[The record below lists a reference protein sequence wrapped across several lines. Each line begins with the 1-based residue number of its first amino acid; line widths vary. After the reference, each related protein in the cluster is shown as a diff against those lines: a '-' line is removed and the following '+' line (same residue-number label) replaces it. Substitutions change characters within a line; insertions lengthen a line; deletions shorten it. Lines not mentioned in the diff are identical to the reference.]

1 LLPFQFNRVGTGVGA
16 RLGILIKSGEA
27 LEIGSKVDSVVFD
40 KTGTLTK
47 GAPAITDF
55 VQWGD
60 DADTVVGDYL
70 LWLLASLERTSEH
83 PLAKAVVRYA
93 EEKLDPS
100 YLKSNP
106 LVEPTMFRALTG
118 RGASGTIQGKVSV
131 AVGNRSFASVLG
143 LTIPPQA
150 EVCMKRLEEQGKTAI
165 LVAVNE
171 SICAVIGIAD
181 ELKADAA
188 DSIVYLK
195 DVMGVDVW
203 MVTGDNA
210 RTANAISRQLNL
222 SPDRVI
228 SEALPAAKV
237 QQVRKLQAEGRVVVM
252 VGDGVNDS
260 PALAQADIGI
270 SLGTGAEIAAEA
282 SDIVLVRGNVT
293 DVCSALDLSRVIF
306 RKIQWNFVWSLL
318 YNCLGIPVAAGVFY
332 PLVHTRLPPT
342 VAAIAMA
349 LSSISVV
356 LSSLS
361 LRLYRPP
368 NVSISDSRHRRRNR
382 SSTVWARSM
391 LHRRPGNTTQG
402 NDDDNELAVHLL
414 QSDHL
419 AASEVTEIADNR
431 SLSRMEEARTTN
443 TI

>member
-1 LLPFQFNRVGTGVGA
+1 MILFVFFDIFQFQFNRVGTGVGA

-47 GAPAITDF
+47 GEPAITDF
-55 VQWGD
+55 VQWGE

-93 EEKLDPS
+93 EENLDPS
-100 YLKSNP
+100 YLESNP

-150 EVCMKRLEEQGKTAI
+150 EIDMQRLEEQGKTAI

-188 DSIVYLK
+188 ESIVYLK
-195 DVMGVDVW
+195 EVMGVDVW

-210 RTANAISRQLNL
+210 RTANAISRQINL

-237 QQVRKLQAEGRVVVM
+237 QQVLKLQAEGRVVVM
-252 VGDGVNDS
+252 VGDGIND
-260 PALAQADIGI
+260 
-270 SLGTGAEIAAEA
+270 
-282 SDIVLVRGNVT
+282 
-293 DVCSALDLSRVIF
+293 
-306 RKIQWNFVWSLL
+306 
-318 YNCLGIPVAAGVFY
+318 AAGKFI
-332 PLVHTRLPPT
+332 H
-342 VAAIAMA
+342 
-349 LSSISVV
+349 
-356 LSSLS
+356 
-361 LRLYRPP
+361 
-368 NVSISDSRHRRRNR
+368 DCC
-382 SSTVWARSM
+382 SM
-391 LHRRPGNTTQG
+391 L
-402 NDDDNELAVHLL
+402 
-414 QSDHL
+414 
-419 AASEVTEIADNR
+419 
-431 SLSRMEEARTTN
+431 
-443 TI
+443 